1 LSGVRKTVAVV
12 AVVVGL
18 VLLGGTTTAL
28 LTRPAPAVYADGGG
42 GGVTGSAAA
51 GTASPGAG
59 DPLTVAIAKAQRTL
73 QTSPSDWQ
81 TWAVLGAA
89 YVEQARLSADPSYYP
104 KSEGALSTS
113 LVLHP
118 EDNFQA
124 LTGMGAL
131 ANARHEF
138 TKAADYVRRSEVI
151 NPASPGTFGVLTDAL
166 VQLGDYGGATAAVQT
181 MLNLDPGVSSLTR
194 ASYDRE
200 LHGLTDAA
208 AALLQRALM
217 STSTAGDI
225 VFCRTY
231 LGQLAFT
238 TGNLTDAA
246 SQYGAGLA
254 AVPGDPGLLYGQ
266 AQVDAARGNTDAA
279 IAGYQQVVNV
289 RPLPQYLVEYG
300 ELLESL
306 GRATA
311 AQTQYT
317 LFATS
322 QKLFAANGVQDNLTA
337 ALLDANRGD
346 ASGAVRN
353 GEAEWAARH
362 NIDAADALGWAL
374 HSAGRNAEALPYAQ
388 QATALGTKNASFLY
402 HRGVIEAA
410 VGQPA
415 QARSTLSAALATN
428 PHFSPLYAPRAQAA
442 LARLGG
448 PV

>member
-1 LSGVRKTVAVV
+1 
-12 AVVVGL
+12 
-18 VLLGGTTTAL
+18 
-28 LTRPAPAVYADGGG
+28 
-42 GGVTGSAAA
+42 
-51 GTASPGAG
+51 
-59 DPLTVAIAKAQRTL
+59 
-73 QTSPSDWQ
+73 
-81 TWAVLGAA
+81 
-89 YVEQARLSADPSYYP
+89 
-104 KSEGALSTS
+104 
-113 LVLHP
+113 
-118 EDNFQA
+118 
-124 LTGMGAL
+124 
-131 ANARHEF
+131 
-138 TKAADYVRRSEVI
+138 
-151 NPASPGTFGVLTDAL
+151 
-166 VQLGDYGGATAAVQT
+166 
-181 MLNLDPGVSSLTR
+181 
-194 ASYDRE
+194 

-217 STSTAGDI
+217 STSTASDI
-225 VFCRTY
+225 AFCRTY

-238 TGNLTDAA
+238 TGNLDEAA
-246 SQYGAGLA
+246 AQYRGGLA

-279 IAGYQQVVNV
+279 VGGYQQVVNV

-311 AQTQYT
+311 AQAQYT

-374 HSAGRNAEALPYAQ
+374 HSAGRDAEALPYAQ

-415 QARSTLSAALATN
+415 QARATLSAALATN

-442 LARLGG
+442 LAQLGG

>member
-1 LSGVRKTVAVV
+1 LSGVRKAVAVV
-12 AVVVGL
+12 AVAMGV

-28 LTRPAPAVYADGGG
+28 LTRPAPAVSADG

-51 GTASPGAG
+51 GTASPGGAG
-59 DPLTVAIAKAQRTL
+59 DPLTVSIAKAQRTL

-113 LVLHP
+113 LGLHP
-118 EDNFQA
+118 QDNFQA

-138 TKAADYVRRSEVI
+138 TKAADYARRSEVI

-166 VQLGDYGGATAAVQT
+166 VQLGDYGGATAAVQR

-225 VFCRTY
+225 AFCRTY

-238 TGNLTDAA
+238 TGNLDEAA
-246 SQYGAGLA
+246 AQYRGGLA

-279 IAGYQQVVNV
+279 VAGYQQVVNV

-306 GRATA
+306 GRASA

-410 VGQPA
+410 VGQPG
-415 QARSTLSAALATN
+415 QARATLSAALGTN

-442 LARLGG
+442 LAQLGG

>member
-1 LSGVRKTVAVV
+1 MRKAVAVV
-12 AVVVGL
+12 AVVVGV
-18 VLLGGTTTAL
+18 VLLGVTTTAL
-28 LTRPAPAVYADGGG
+28 LTRPTAGSAERSG
-42 GGVTGSAAA
+42 GGVPGSAAA

-59 DPLTVAIAKAQRTL
+59 DPLTVSIAKAQRTL
-73 QTSPSDWQ
+73 ATSPSDWQ

-104 KSEGALSTS
+104 KAEGALRTS
-113 LVLHP
+113 LGLHP
-118 EDNFQA
+118 QDNFQA

-138 TKAADYVRRSEVI
+138 AKAADYARRAEVI

-217 STSTAGDI
+217 STSTASDI
-225 VFCRTY
+225 AFCRTY

-238 TGNLTDAA
+238 TGNLDEAA
-246 SQYGAGLA
+246 AQYRGGLA

-362 NIDAADALGWAL
+362 NIDAADALAWAL
-374 HSAGRNAEALPYAQ
+374 HSAGRDAEALPYAQ

-415 QARSTLSAALATN
+415 QARATLSAALATN

-442 LARLGG
+442 LAQLGG